1 MIHVLGAHVGR
12 SHVLGVHVLRNGG
25 SMVRVL
31 RSNVSM
37 SRVLMTH
44 EVGVNIVAVVVL
56 RRIVVRV
63 SRIHLDLQ
71 WADILDSWAQE
82 VC

>member
-1 MIHVLGAHVGR
+1 
-12 SHVLGVHVLRNGG
+12 
-25 SMVRVL
+25 
-31 RSNVSM
+31 M